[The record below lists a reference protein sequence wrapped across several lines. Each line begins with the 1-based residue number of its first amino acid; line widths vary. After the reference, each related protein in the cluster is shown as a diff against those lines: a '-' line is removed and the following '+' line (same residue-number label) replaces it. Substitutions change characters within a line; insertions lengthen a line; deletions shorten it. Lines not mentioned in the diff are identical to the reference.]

1 MKETN
6 RIADNVSKNIR
17 TILKERQ
24 MNQQDFADLINYSYK
39 QAGRFLRDGIKD
51 LDLIQY
57 IADVLKIE
65 AGELLGIEE
74 LSHFLVHEKVEKFC
88 TDRSCPTNL
97 CRLVV

>member
-74 LSHFLVHEKVEKFC
+74 LSHFLFHKKVEKSC